1 MSVIFTARLQRLCAN
16 TITVRPAPRLICIAR
31 PARFYATGSKPPSF
45 PVVPTCPSPTCQC
58 ADTPAFPEG
67 LDIDHKTNL
76 NGLISNYA
84 QHVLICTGKDD
95 WPSKIEEDNAG
106 DNLAA
111 DLKELIG
118 RGGVYNDV
126 SFLASLWVFY
136 FTC

>member
-1 MSVIFTARLQRLCAN
+1 M
-16 TITVRPAPRLICIAR
+16 
-31 PARFYATGSKPPSF
+31 
-45 PVVPTCPSPTCQC
+45 
-58 ADTPAFPEG
+58 PEG
-67 LDIDHKTNL
+67 LAIDHKTNL

-95 WPSKIEEDNAG
+95 WPSKIEEDNSG

-126 SFLASLWVFY
+126 SPPFLLSSFPTYSKLTIACGSSLSTTY
-136 FTC
+136 PP